1 MTKKETL
8 NQKYNWKKSFGAS
21 YSCVL
26 KHRLHCPMDWLIRG
40 KSLCYLAKF
49 DFIQSVCNTVFILVL
64 WYGLMLQ
71 LSQEMEFVVVKL
83 FCLPAFPRSRFIF
96 HSRVSNQCD
105 RIISKVVG
113 KWKFQQLVFHNT
125 RGTSCERQQSG
136 ASRGFQDLTNAPSG
150 KFVILL
156 ADVMLCHAG

>member
-1 MTKKETL
+1 
-8 NQKYNWKKSFGAS
+8 
-21 YSCVL
+21 
-26 KHRLHCPMDWLIRG
+26 MDWFIRG

-150 KFVILL
+150 KFVILSRCYAL
-156 ADVMLCHAG
+156 SCRIVILILRKLWAILLIALLIRQVKQENTPCWLT